1 MCSCVRQLRKSSL
14 GAADL
19 RAGCTAHAVHNKK
32 QGRVS
37 VMQLTRSLVDV
48 CSRSARRRARRQR
61 TGAPNAAPGA
71 PNAAI
76 SAPAARAQELGAFAA
91 AVALREILRPAV
103 DNPYARLHGRPAPG
117 ATTSADGLGAAMTD
131 LDDIWNV
138 SAPVSRPALA
148 RPAAPSSP
156 ALMRP
161 ASAGAPGAQ
170 RAVLAGTKALLS

>member
-1 MCSCVRQLRKSSL
+1 
-14 GAADL
+14 
-19 RAGCTAHAVHNKK
+19 VHNKK

-37 VMQLTRSLVDV
+37 VIQLTRSLVDV

-71 PNAAI
+71 PNAA
-76 SAPAARAQELGAFAA
+76 
-91 AVALREILRPAV
+91 
-103 DNPYARLHGRPAPG
+103 LHGRPAPG

>member
-1 MCSCVRQLRKSSL
+1 MCSCVRQLRESNL

-37 VMQLTRSLVDV
+37 VIQLTRSLVDV

-61 TGAPNAAPGA
+61 TGA